1 MEIQTNGTSYNEKDC
16 SSFNSPL
23 MLLVHVF
30 DLGFSFC
37 PPFGCRLSPNH
48 AGSESESVKI
58 VWFAI
63 YLSLSGSICCL
74 YSWSLVFC
82 VYQLQDIFRKSGP
95 MCRIYLDMLVVLQK
109 LELYGLAGATHLAA
123 LCLDNY
129 HSLFYSFVS
138 TVLFWFPTILI

>member
-1 MEIQTNGTSYNEKDC
+1 MEIQTNGTSYNEKEC

-63 YLSLSGSICCL
+63 SLYLSLDRFVVCT
-74 YSWSLVFC
+74 
-82 VYQLQDIFRKSGP
+82 
-95 MCRIYLDMLVVLQK
+95 LDPRA
-109 LELYGLAGATHLAA
+109 GLLRVSVAG
-123 LCLDNY
+123 Y
-129 HSLFYSFVS
+129 
-138 TVLFWFPTILI
+138 I